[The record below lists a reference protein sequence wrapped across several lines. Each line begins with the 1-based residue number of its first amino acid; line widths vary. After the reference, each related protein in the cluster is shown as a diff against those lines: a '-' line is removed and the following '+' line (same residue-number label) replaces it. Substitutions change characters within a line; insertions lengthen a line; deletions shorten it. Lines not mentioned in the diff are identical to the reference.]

1 MLIDLIS
8 TDNMISF
15 NIKIAEVL
23 GLNTAIYLNELMNIA
38 MKAVRKKKLVADKFF
53 IVDRSYVKSRTTISL
68 EEQLA
73 IDKKMVQMNII
84 QKANGGADEDSI
96 YVDFELLAKMLSTD
110 DEATLAKIGNRAAVK
125 TLSTP
130 GSKITAREREKELM
144 KTYITVT
151 HPELRQAFMDWIDGV
166 YAQKNQ
172 NLSRKAV
179 TACQQNVDKR
189 ANGDL
194 DVALKIL
201 EIGTIYGHRNIDVS
215 IDIYNNMYATTYRQ
229 RAVDTS
235 VNRRVAVGDEVF

>member
-53 IVDRSYVKSRTTISL
+53 IVDRAYVKSRTTISL

-125 TLSTP
+125 NTGSISCFHTGYLRGVRCAVWDLP
-130 GSKITAREREKELM
+130 GAGCDGYHAEGEG
-144 KTYITVT
+144 YI
-151 HPELRQAFMDWIDGV
+151 
-166 YAQKNQ
+166 AQE
-172 NLSRKAV
+172 
-179 TACQQNVDKR
+179 T
-189 ANGDL
+189 GG
-194 DVALKIL
+194 
-201 EIGTIYGHRNIDVS
+201 EI
-215 IDIYNNMYATTYRQ
+215 
-229 RAVDTS
+229 
-235 VNRRVAVGDEVF
+235 